1 VSGFTLNGG
10 HHEQGRDHQRL
21 FFGVGSRR
29 IWAGI
34 ERRLAD
40 EFSFTSPNDDDHI
53 DKRQFKEKCS
63 PESERMR
70 RFEVDKVL
78 ESDGEAFARYQ
89 LWTTDG
95 KVIRNTEYFRFDGDR
110 IRDIEVCF
118 GTGVGFP
125 SQRA

>member
-1 VSGFTLNGG
+1 MSKEDIIKGYFRSW
-10 HHEQGRDHQRL
+10 EQKD
-21 FFGVGSRR
+21 
-29 IWAGI
+29 WAGI

-53 DKRQFKEKCS
+53 DKRQFKEKCF

-70 RFEVDKVL
+70 RFEVDKVI

-95 KVIRNTEYFRFDGDR
+95 KLIRNTEYFRFDGDR
-110 IRDIEVCF
+110 IRDIEVYF
-118 GTGVGFP
+118 GTDVGFP